1 MTETEPET
9 TIEVE
14 EETQEEQ
21 IYADR
26 KAVFDAAHLILDAS
40 DNYEGETRIKKWAIV
55 LAAHNLNGNGTAKPK
70 PTKARFSL
78 KEDEL
83 KTAIEKANEITIAI
97 KAKESLAQEEER
109 KHAEMVMQNTPAPAP
124 DPKEIKRQA
133 DVISALQDKPM
144 EKFIAAYKLSHI
156 GHYQI
161 LRSIIYAVCLK
172 SSGTT
177 KGLQPV
183 ITGKRG
189 SGKSHGAR
197 TAIHLHPT
205 NGLYAGTVSDK
216 YLYHVKPADKTT
228 FYMDDVDLTDNFT
241 SFLKRKQT
249 EFQQDTTYGT
259 QDGPNWVTI
268 SVGKRMVFITT
279 ATSQQGGNQLSD
291 RALTID
297 IKNEET
303 DDKEFYEFEKERR
316 MKGLPEFPECDEVW
330 LCRDMLEHIAERE
343 FHVML
348 PSLDFSFYHDRR
360 LIGQCYDMM
369 EASAI
374 LNYLSRDH
382 DINDEGVIVVKATK
396 DDLAN
401 ALDFDMFKFA
411 DKDADDR
418 LLKSERAFD
427 VKVQSLLKGNEK
439 MTWTQKQLALDTKTN
454 ESTLRKYL
462 YGHGKNAES
471 FEEGDGLCG
480 KTCWYHIDKQ
490 KDEDAEA
497 VKNFVTV
504 YKHTYN
510 QIGESFAWIVDC
522 PAHRTP
528 PTQ

>member
-1 MTETEPET
+1 MTETKPET
-9 TIEVE
+9 TTE
-14 EETQEEQ
+14 EQQEEP
-21 IYADR
+21 IYANR
-26 KAVFDAAHLILDAS
+26 QAVFDSAHLILDAS
-40 DNYEGETRIKKWAIV
+40 DNYDGDTRINKWAVI
-55 LAAHNLNGNGTAKPK
+55 LAAHNLDGNEKPPK
-70 PTKARFSL
+70 PSKARFNL
-78 KEDEL
+78 KEDDIVAA
-83 KTAIEKANEITIAI
+83 KEKADEITLAI
-97 KAKESLAQEEER
+97 KAKESLAQDEER
-109 KHAEMVMQNTPAPAP
+109 KRAELIMQNTPAPAP
-124 DPKEIKRQA
+124 DPKELKRQA
-133 DVISALQDKPM
+133 DVITALKDNPM

-161 LRSIIYAVCLK
+161 LRGIIYAACLK

-197 TAIHLHPT
+197 TAIHLHPK
-205 NGLYAGTVSDK
+205 NGLYTGTVSDK

-303 DDKEFYEFEKERR
+303 DDTEFYKFEKDRR
-316 MKGLPEFPECDEVW
+316 MKGLPEFPECEEVW

-348 PSLDFSFYHDRR
+348 PHLDFSFYHDRR

-374 LNYLSRDH
+374 LNYLSREH
-382 DINDEGVIVVKATK
+382 EMDENGVIVVKAIK
-396 DDLAN
+396 EDLAN

-411 DKDADDR
+411 DKEADDR

-427 VKVQSLLKGNEK
+427 MKVQSLFKTDEIK
-439 MTWTQKQLALDTKTN
+439 KTVTQKQLAIDTKTN
-454 ESTLRKYL
+454 ESTVKKYL
-462 YGHGKNAES
+462 YGHGKTAES
-471 FEEGDGLCG
+471 FDEGDGLCG
-480 KTCWYHIDKQ
+480 KTCWYHVDKE
-490 KDEDAEA
+490 KDTASEA
-497 VKNFVTV
+497 VKNFISV
-504 YKHTYN
+504 YKHEYSSE
-510 QIGESFAWIVDC
+510 IDKGFAWIVE
-522 PAHRTP
+522 
-528 PTQ
+528 

>member
-1 MTETEPET
+1 MTETTEATNESGT
-9 TIEVE
+9 LNEDSTKTV
-14 EETQEEQ
+14 
-21 IYADR
+21 YANR
-26 KAVFDAAHLILDAS
+26 QAVFDAAHLILDAS
-40 DNYEGETRIKKWAIV
+40 DCYEGDIRVNKWAVI
-55 LAAHNLNGNGTAKPK
+55 LAAHNLNGNGKAPK
-70 PTKARFSL
+70 PTKARFNL
-78 KEDEL
+78 TEDDL
-83 KTAIEKANEITIAI
+83 VAAKEKANEITLAI
-97 KAKESLAQEEER
+97 KAAESLALEEEQKR
-109 KHAEMVMQNTPAPAP
+109 AALVMQNTPAPAP
-124 DPKEIKRQA
+124 DPKEIERQA
-133 DVISALQDKPM
+133 NVISALQDNPM

-161 LRSIIYAVCLK
+161 LRGIIYAVCLK

-205 NGLYAGTVSDK
+205 NGLYTGTVSDK

-259 QDGPNWVTI
+259 QDGPDWVTI

-297 IKNEET
+297 IKNESL
-303 DDKEFYEFEKERR
+303 DDEEFYTFEKERR
-316 MKGLPEFPECDEVW
+316 MKGLPEFPECPEVW
-330 LCRDMLEHIAERE
+330 LCRDILEHIAERE

-348 PSLDFSFYHDRR
+348 PSLDFAFYHDRR

-382 DINDEGVIVVKATK
+382 EVDEDGVIVVKATQE
-396 DDLAN
+396 DLDN

-411 DKDADDR
+411 DKETDDR

-427 VKVQSLLKGNEK
+427 QKVQSLIPSDKDSK
-439 MTWTQKQLALDTKTN
+439 TWTQKQLAIDTGTN
-454 ESTLRKYL
+454 ESTIRKYL
-462 YGHGKNAES
+462 YGHGNNAES
-471 FEEGDGLCG
+471 FGEGDGLCG
-480 KTCWYHIDKQ
+480 KTRWYHVDKQ
-490 KDEDAEA
+490 KDAVADA
-497 VKNFVTV
+497 VKNVV
-504 YKHTYN
+504 IVHKHTY
-510 QIGESFAWIVDC
+510 QQKGESFAWIEN
-522 PAHRTP
+522 
-528 PTQ
+528 